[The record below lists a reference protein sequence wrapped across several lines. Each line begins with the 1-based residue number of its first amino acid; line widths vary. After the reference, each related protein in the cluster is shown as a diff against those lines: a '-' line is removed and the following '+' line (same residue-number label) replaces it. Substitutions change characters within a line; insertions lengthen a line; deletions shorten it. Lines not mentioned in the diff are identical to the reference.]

1 MSSQKPLDQ
10 GQGHSVTPVPELQR
24 IWFTES
30 IRLPL
35 GRAVLKLAWRKQAL
49 SSFYVSKEHDFKST
63 HITQPSQAGPPCSL
77 GRTVV
82 HQLCI
87 SGRTCGALALRQAL
101 SWMLYPHSLVKC
113 SHSAMCTAAAVTR
126 PSHRRG
132 HGGAERLSPSL
143 AVLSPWTA
151 GCPALGWQLYL
162 CLLVSSPQLPVAS
175 KRLSSFLGSLK
186 PIQFGGQE
194 L

>member
-10 GQGHSVTPVPELQR
+10 GQSHSVTPVPELQR

-35 GRAVLKLAWRKQAL
+35 GRAVLKLAWQKQAL

-63 HITQPSQAGPPCSL
+63 HITQPSQAGPPWSL

-87 SGRTCGALALRQAL
+87 SGRTCGALALQQAL
-101 SWMLYPHSLVKC
+101 SWMDALSTFAGQMLAQRDVHNSCGHTSL
-113 SHSAMCTAAAVTR
+113 SQTR
-126 PSHRRG
+126 TRRRG
-132 HGGAERLSPSL
+132 EAEPLAGGAFSL
-143 AVLSPWTA
+143 DSW
-151 GCPALGWQLYL
+151 
-162 CLLVSSPQLPVAS
+162 
-175 KRLSSFLGSLK
+175 LSSSGLAALPMSARFI
-186 PIQFGGQE
+186 PTAPCDIQMTLFVS
-194 L
+194 